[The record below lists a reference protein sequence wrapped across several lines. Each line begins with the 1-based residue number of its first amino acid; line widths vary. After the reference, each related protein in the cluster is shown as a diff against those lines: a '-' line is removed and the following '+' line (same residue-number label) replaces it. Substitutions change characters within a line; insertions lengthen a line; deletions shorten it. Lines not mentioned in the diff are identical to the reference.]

1 MFRLFAPLTLIF
13 SVVLTVALLLI
24 HAQTNDDRNLR
35 QVLLP
40 EDCPAPCFMG
50 IRPGVTTLDEALAI
64 LTATGWVDH
73 FEYETDETSIDIK
86 WNDSSPTWLP
96 RNGARGDTSLWINK
110 GLISQLNFETN
121 LTLGTIQLS
130 IGQIPMQR
138 ISLHY
143 FAGRYFLL
151 YSAVYPSKGL
161 NISVSKNC
169 DTQQGSITYH
179 DKVYLHYAQVPPA
192 LDVSPDDQHPWLD
205 VLRTACRS

>member
-1 MFRLFAPLTLIF
+1 MPRLYLR
-13 SVVLTVALLLI
+13 LLI
-24 HAQTNDDRNLR
+24 IPFLLFSGVLLIARAQSNDDHDLR

-40 EDCPAPCFMG
+40 DGCPAPCFMG
-50 IRPGVTTLDEALAI
+50 IRPGVTTLDEALSI
-64 LTATGWVDH
+64 LKATGWVDH

-130 IGQIPMQR
+130 IGQIAMQR

-151 YSAVYPSKGL
+151 YSAAYPNKGL

-179 DKVYLHYAQVPPA
+179 DEVYLHYAQVPPT

-205 VLRTACRS
+205 VLHTACRS